1 MRQAQPRFQQ
11 KVNITAT
18 QPLSAW
24 RSTTTTRSCYDVQA
38 VAQKHCRRPPPM
50 NSVITST
57 NPHMCRVAVR
67 LRLRARIP
75 SFNRSKDSRL
85 FFVGADDN
93 RALITQS
100 TCRETSAF
108 VFFFLVTPVPLPTGT
123 FFNLSSTHGE
133 IHPLDCRTGNVTWN
147 VDGLQIL
154 PLAKPAPPCPGR
166 RGRRCSVR
174 LPLPP
179 CLVQPAQVSAVSTL
193 SNGIPRSAC
202 RWQARAASRPAVR
215 PF

>member
-1 MRQAQPRFQQ
+1 MARSGLETSRTFPVFPRCASVDLRQAQPRFQQ

-24 RSTTTTRSCYDVQA
+24 WSTTTTRSCYDVQA

-100 TCRETSAF
+100 ACRETSAF
-108 VFFFLVTPVPLPTGT
+108 VFFFSSPLSRFRLAPSFTSARPTANSIRWT
-123 FFNLSSTHGE
+123 AE
-133 IHPLDCRTGNVTWN
+133 
-147 VDGLQIL
+147 
-154 PLAKPAPPCPGR
+154 PGM
-166 RGRRCSVR
+166 
-174 LPLPP
+174 
-179 CLVQPAQVSAVSTL
+179 
-193 SNGIPRSAC
+193 
-202 RWQARAASRPAVR
+202 
-215 PF
+215 